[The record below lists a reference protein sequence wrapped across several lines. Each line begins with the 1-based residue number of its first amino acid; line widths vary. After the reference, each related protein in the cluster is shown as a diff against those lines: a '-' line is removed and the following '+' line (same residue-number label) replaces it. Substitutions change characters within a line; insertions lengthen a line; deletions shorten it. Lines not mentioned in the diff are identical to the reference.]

1 MTELATLVAR
11 RLCHDLA
18 GPTGAIATVVEMLG
32 DGASGAG
39 VADPE
44 LLSLLA
50 DSSAALLT
58 SLRLHRFVLGGGDAS
73 DYRACL
79 GAWVATRENIAL
91 HWDGD
96 HQLAPAQ
103 AALLLGLAMIAAE
116 AAPGAAA
123 LTVAE
128 TTVIVTA
135 TRLSFDAQIAAALGG
150 ATAMTPKAALAALL
164 YKAAADQ
171 GRRVQISATPARLEL
186 MLA

>member
-1 MTELATLVAR
+1 MSDLATLVAR

-18 GPTGAIATVVEMLG
+18 GPAGAIATVVEMLG

-39 VADPE
+39 VTDPE

-79 GAWVATRENIAL
+79 GAWVATREEVAL
-91 HWDGD
+91 HWDGE

-116 AAPGAAA
+116 AAPGAAV

-128 TTVIVTA
+128 TSVSITA
-135 TRLSFDAQIAAALGG
+135 TRLSFDPQIAAALGG
-150 ATAMTPKAALAALL
+150 VTATTPKAALAALL
-164 YKAAADQ
+164 YKAATDHR
-171 GRRVQISATPARLEL
+171 RRVQIDATPARLEL
-186 MLA
+186 VLA